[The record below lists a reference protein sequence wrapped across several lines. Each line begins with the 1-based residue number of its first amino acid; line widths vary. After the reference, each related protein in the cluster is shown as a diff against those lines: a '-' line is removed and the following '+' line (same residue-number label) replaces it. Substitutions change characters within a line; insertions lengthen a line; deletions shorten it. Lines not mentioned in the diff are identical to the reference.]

1 MKQRTRCLWLA
12 ARAWT
17 DSAVGTSDGLW
28 QRPAMS
34 TLTLD
39 LQATLKQLD
48 LDSATKLER
57 LVRDAM
63 ALVQPSKAKPVEVDA
78 KGWPVGFFE
87 ETAGCFANEPFDFPA
102 DLPLEPIA
110 NW

>member
-1 MKQRTRCLWLA
+1 
-12 ARAWT
+12 
-17 DSAVGTSDGLW
+17 
-28 QRPAMS
+28 MS
-34 TLTLD
+34 TLTAD

-48 LDSATKLER
+48 TDSATKLER

-63 ALVQPSKAKPVEVDA
+63 ALAQPSKVEPGEVDA
-78 KGWPVGFFE
+78 KGWPVGYFE
-87 ETAGCFANEPFDFPA
+87 QTAGCFANEPFDFPA

>member
-1 MKQRTRCLWLA
+1 
-12 ARAWT
+12 
-17 DSAVGTSDGLW
+17 
-28 QRPAMS
+28 MS
-34 TLTLD
+34 TLTSD
-39 LQATLKQLD
+39 LQATIAAID
-48 LDSATKLER
+48 PDSATKLER

-63 ALVQPSKAKPVEVDA
+63 ALAQPSKARPVEVDA